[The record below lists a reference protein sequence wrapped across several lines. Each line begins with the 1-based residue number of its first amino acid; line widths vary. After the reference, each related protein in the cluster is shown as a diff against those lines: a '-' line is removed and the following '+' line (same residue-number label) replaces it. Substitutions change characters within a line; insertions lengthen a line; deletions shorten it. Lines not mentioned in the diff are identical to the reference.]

1 MDEVR
6 VWLVRDDV
14 PPGGSL
20 AGFAAVLDA
29 HERRRA
35 AGLLNDVDRRR
46 YVVAH
51 TALRLIAAASLGA
64 PPQELRWERG
74 PHGKPALCGPWTGV
88 EVSLSHSGG
97 LSLVAVSA
105 ARRVGVDIQRLHA
118 KLDVTAL
125 ARRFFPADE
134 ASFVA
139 AEGDPAARAERFG
152 RLWARK
158 EAVVKVDGGRLI
170 PQGMAVRVREAVCG
184 DGPAGPC
191 RVADLPA
198 PEGFRAA
205 VALSGGEP
213 FHAVCLPFRWP
224 TGIADSSVTGSSTSI
239 AAAQSVSE
247 PGS

>member
-6 VWLVRDDV
+6 VRLVRDDV
-14 PPGGSL
+14 PPGGAL
-20 AGFAAVLDA
+20 AGFAVVLDA

-35 AGLLNDVDRRR
+35 AGLLNGMDRRR
-46 YVVAH
+46 YATAH
-51 TALRLIAAASLGA
+51 AALRFIAGASLGA
-64 PPQELRWERG
+64 PPRELRWECG

-97 LSLVAVSA
+97 LSPVAVSA

-118 KLDVTAL
+118 KLDVTAM
-125 ARRFFPADE
+125 ARRFLLADE

-139 AEGDPAARAERFG
+139 AECDSTARAERFG
-152 RLWARK
+152 WLWVRK

-170 PQGMAVRVREAVCG
+170 PQGMAVRARGAVCG
-184 DGPAGPC
+184 DGSAGPC

-224 TGIADSSVTGSSTSI
+224 TGTADSSATGSSTSI
-239 AAAQSVSE
+239 AAAHSVSE